1 MILAGAGVRLYH
13 IGPPHVLKAHALSMT
28 LDLDAPTQK
37 KQPKADVH
45 LVEVCSKKPIPRYQ
59 VLRLTSGFLG

>member
-13 IGPPHVLKAHALSMT
+13 IGPPHVLKARTLSMT
-28 LDLDAPTQK
+28 PNLDAPTH
-37 KQPKADVH
+37 VH
-45 LVEVCSKKPIPRYQ
+45 LVEVCNQKPIPRYQ